1 MAIADEAQALDAGTS
16 DIGRPWER
24 ETAVRVMTGYV
35 AHELN
40 HPLGTIINLANILSR
55 RLADPVVRSKDI
67 SEHVKNIKAEAV
79 RATSIIKNMRMLTE
93 HKPVAHESLSLVE
106 VCHDTIA
113 RMKPLAKS
121 KQVKIRFEI
130 RTALVRV
137 HGVKELLETALCNFI
152 INSIAALDLANVTSR
167 LVIIRILTPN
177 PAETAIQVL
186 DNGIGIPGF
195 IRDKVFEPFVKTR
208 PDGSGL
214 GLAIASDIIRL
225 HHGHVS
231 CRRRKTG
238 RAAFAPEEDVA
249 VAAHAGVARPLVTRQ
264 AHETA
269 RRIER
274 RGQSIELGPERV
286 GDLKIVALVADH
298 VDEGQIAGIAE
309 IAFRRAHADGFAA
322 LPVQVA
328 PVAPQRCGRNNAQ
341 RVGARELLAV
351 RHEPQVEIAGRVGDE
366 IVQHARAVAALDRDA
381 LRQSADRTRWDERE
395 RLLGL
400 ARRVAPRIL

>member
-1 MAIADEAQALDAGTS
+1 MAPMAIAHEAQAPDAGAS

-24 ETAVRVMTGYV
+24 EMAVRVMTGYV

-121 KQVKIRFEI
+121 KQVKIRFEV

-152 INSIAALDLANVTSR
+152 INSITALDLANVTSR

-186 DNGIGIPGF
+186 DNGIGIPGS
-195 IRDKVFEPFVKTR
+195 IRDKVFEPFVTTR

-214 GLAIASDIIRL
+214 GLAIAGDIIRL

-231 CRRRKTG
+231 CRQRKTG
-238 RAAFAPEEDVA
+238 TCMEIILPQEA
-249 VAAHAGVARPLVTRQ
+249 VAFGL
-264 AHETA
+264 
-269 RRIER
+269 
-274 RGQSIELGPERV
+274 S
-286 GDLKIVALVADH
+286 DLTGSCVW
-298 VDEGQIAGIAE
+298 
-309 IAFRRAHADGFAA
+309 
-322 LPVQVA
+322 
-328 PVAPQRCGRNNAQ
+328 
-341 RVGARELLAV
+341 
-351 RHEPQVEIAGRVGDE
+351 VE
-366 IVQHARAVAALDRDA
+366 
-381 LRQSADRTRWDERE
+381 
-395 RLLGL
+395 
-400 ARRVAPRIL
+400 